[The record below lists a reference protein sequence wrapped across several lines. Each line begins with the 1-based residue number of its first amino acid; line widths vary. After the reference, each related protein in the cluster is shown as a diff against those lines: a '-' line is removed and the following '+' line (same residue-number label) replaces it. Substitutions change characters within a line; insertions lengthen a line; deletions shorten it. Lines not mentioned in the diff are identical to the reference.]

1 MNRHE
6 KEKWVAKQLIDEMF
20 LIAGHPDVTYEDVI
34 GRKDSWWLDWGMTLE
49 QNEQWKQAGIK
60 ILQREYRWPKYRAVK
75 EMDMVSFLYGLKF
88 IDYETD
94 TQI

>member
-1 MNRHE
+1 MNKHE
-6 KEKWVAKQLIDEMF
+6 KDIWVAKQLIDEMF
-20 LIAGHPDVTYEDVI
+20 LIAGHPDVTYEDI
-34 GRKDSWWLDWGMTLE
+34 IDRKDNWWMDWGMTLE

-75 EMDMVSFLYGLKF
+75 EMDMMSLLYGLKF
-88 IDYETD
+88 INYETD

>member
-1 MNRHE
+1 MNKHE
-6 KEKWVAKQLIDEMF
+6 KDKWVAKQLIDEMF

-34 GRKDSWWLDWGMTLE
+34 DRKDAWYQQWTMTVE

-60 ILQREYRWPKYRAVK
+60 ILQREYRWPKYRAAK
-75 EMDMVSFLYGLKF
+75 EMDVMSLCYGLKF
-88 IDYETD
+88 SDYETD